1 MLLQNVGGGGA
12 NKMHYGRCA
21 SGKLV
26 LFSQI
31 VLMLLLIFVKRQ
43 SAKDI
48 DSNNSFW
55 CGLMYYTLK
64 NFLIG
69 IYIFSFSDI

>member
-1 MLLQNVGGGGA
+1 
-12 NKMHYGRCA
+12 MHYGRCA

-43 SAKDI
+43 STKEI
-48 DSNNSFW
+48 DSNNSFR
-55 CGLMYYTLK
+55 CDLMYYTLK
-64 NFLIG
+64 NFLNG
-69 IYIFSFSDI
+69 IFFLFQTSDKLKT

>member
-1 MLLQNVGGGGA
+1 
-12 NKMHYGRCA
+12 MHYGRCA

-43 SAKDI
+43 STKEI
-48 DSNNSFW
+48 DSNNSFR
-55 CGLMYYTLK
+55 CDLMYYTLK
-64 NFLIG
+64 NFLNG
-69 IYIFSFSDI
+69 IFFLFQTSDKLET

>member
-1 MLLQNVGGGGA
+1 MLLQNVGGA

>member
-1 MLLQNVGGGGA
+1 
-12 NKMHYGRCA
+12 MHYGTCA

-55 CGLMYYTLK
+55 CSLMYYTLK